1 MKFFVV
7 GLHSSGKSDVIDF
20 LEKKGIKCGHIF
32 SDLETIKESIYGSTN
47 YESYTIKDVNE
58 VFENDAYIFVQEC
71 KHKDIR
77 YYEGL
82 SKYSFEHN
90 EVFYLSPDQLVK
102 CSFTNINEP
111 ICFIWLDNTR
121 SHRLT
126 KHTED
131 RRTYNFKQREELE
144 TQDLSTFVKI
154 IYSKPHLYF
163 SNEDPIR
170 VAAIIYTMI
179 TSPESQNIFF
189 SNFNN

>member
-1 MKFFVV
+1 MN
-7 GLHSSGKSDVIDF
+7 F
-20 LEKKGIKCGHIF
+20 LLNLKGMHIAY
-32 SDLETIKESIYGSTN
+32 LLL
-47 YESYTIKDVNE
+47 YTIWAKT
-58 VFENDAYIFVQEC
+58 
-71 KHKDIR
+71 
-77 YYEGL
+77 L
-82 SKYSFEHN
+82 SKYSFENN

-102 CSFTNINEP
+102 CSFTNISEP
-111 ICFIWLDNTR
+111 ICFVWLDNTR

-126 KHTED
+126 KHAED

-189 SNFNN
+189 SNFNNFLFHYFSSPFKWL